1 MPKTLSLLA
10 VLKKIDTK
18 GLKSLS
24 DPQWNTFLASD
35 TEPNEIQEKIKK
47 LEGYEN
53 TGAAYDATGELIVE
67 DNNAMIER
75 FRQRTGRAKGRES
88 LKVKK
93 SKINVK
99 SFKEQFLDK
108 DQEPVKPD
116 TTGASDLTTIDKPR
130 ALSKADPV
138 EEKETEGLKG
148 IRGVLDD
155 ILKVLRLDFKGDR
168 KEARDAQKE
177 AQKDKRDKRE
187 SKLEG
192 GVKKSLGVVG
202 KAVASMM
209 KPFKNIWESIINW
222 IKFTLIG
229 VLFQKTLKW
238 FEDPKNQKKA
248 ERVGKFF
255 KDWWPALAG
264 AAALFLTPLGAL
276 ISGMTG
282 LLMGIIPKLV
292 MAIAAN
298 PWAAAAVLGGVAI
311 WGISKRIG
319 GKDKSESEEGET
331 AELDTMDTTVAH
343 GGGLIKSPPI
353 QNYNEGGLVPTLE
366 MAGGGLVPGYNKGG
380 KVQSDTSHFGTEG
393 YRMGQRLPEQ
403 LYYNLDKYT
412 SSYKTKDGEV
422 VEDKDELI
430 ELSGAI
436 GMPDLIE
443 HQKQLV
449 DSIRKVEGYED
460 INFMD
465 VIQYPDNRGRLV
477 GMPEETLYPIFNAS
491 DAWKAS
497 DAKRSEAI
505 RMDQDAGTL
514 NLDPTQTAKAVGLN
528 GGGVVHQFG
537 PQMGSFFGGGGL
549 VQYLNN
555 GGSPQEV
562 KGTGGGKSEGE
573 KLVSMDDM
581 VNEFMN
587 GMKQHY
593 GITNTK
599 PHAFTNESGITSIM
613 TQEEVDQMN
622 NEKLPFGMT
631 MTEDGQNI
639 DLGKAAAD
647 QLRMIAQVA
656 QDPKYAENLKD
667 HGKKFGFDN
676 LTPEQLQ
683 VIANEEADDMQFN
696 VNRFIPGTEAHR
708 LDTVAQ
714 DINLST
720 SQFKP
725 KKFNKGGEVPGTG
738 NKDTVPAML
747 TPGEF
752 VMSKGA
758 VQKYGSDTMESMNA
772 ASAASPTAGSK
783 KNGTVPAMLTPGEFV
798 VSAPAVQEFGVK
810 TLESM
815 NLKGGGNN
823 KPELKSPDENVTAK
837 PQKFNTGGLVEEYKK
852 LRMERSR
859 LQRRPDGT
867 FSRKDKKKWDQLS
880 SEMNSVNRQIMNYDR
895 DDKKSNKSKKAKGI
909 GLGRMLGG
917 AADFLTGNLFDFDKR
932 GSIGDGVK
940 RLTSKEPVETP
951 VPAAKN
957 RVVTLPPVSA
967 GQKGGEDVIPAKS
980 KTEVPQFRVP
990 MISNQRNM
998 VVSSL
1003 GIADLMGGA

>member
-47 LEGYEN
+47 LEGIEEK
-53 TGAAYDATGELIVE
+53 GGAYDATGELIVE

-99 SFKEQFLDK
+99 SFKEDFLNKKEEETVVDK
-108 DQEPVKPD
+108 SQNPPINFD
-116 TTGASDLTTIDKPR
+116 SDSPPTPT
-130 ALSKADPV
+130 LSKPDPV

-168 KEARDAQKE
+168 KQARNEQKE
-177 AQKDKRDKRE
+177 AAQDKRDKRE

-192 GVKKSLGVVG
+192 GVKKSLGVIGNAVG
-202 KAVASMM
+202 AMM
-209 KPFKNIWESIINW
+209 KPFTSIWESIINW

-238 FEDPKNQKKA
+238 FSDPKNKKKA

-282 LLMGIIPKLV
+282 LLMAIIPKLV

-331 AELDTMDTTVAH
+331 VELDTTVAH

-353 QNYNEGGLVPTLE
+353 SNYNEGGEVVDTTTPISNYNEGGLVHHFNK
-366 MAGGGLVPGYNKGG
+366 GGLVQHFKDGG
-380 KVQSDTSHFGTEG
+380 SPQPTEDTQEGQPTPADFGLPDDFDFDKPEHRELLVDVLTPHMKKFVQDQNAAVDDNPEAFQGIKLEMDRDGRMPNFGKFVAAMSEEAFNNSLALVQSNQSLEDIPEAQGAILGMMMEIRKEIGDNPNWKGDMAFDIKEDIPGTAA
-393 YRMGQRLPEQ
+393 YRLLMDAQQNQTGVAAKSGAFSPEQ
-403 LYYNLDKYT
+403 IALL
-412 SSYKTKDGEV
+412 
-422 VEDKDELI
+422 
-430 ELSGAI
+430 
-436 GMPDLIE
+436 
-443 HQKQLV
+443 
-449 DSIRKVEGYED
+449 R
-460 INFMD
+460 
-465 VIQYPDNRGRLV
+465 NRRN
-477 GMPEETLYPIFNAS
+477 MS
-491 DAWKAS
+491 
-497 DAKRSEAI
+497 
-505 RMDQDAGTL
+505 
-514 NLDPTQTAKAVGLN
+514 

-555 GGSPQEV
+555 GGRVGYGMGMIMPDQFVYNKQEFTSTFKTKGGEVIEDTSTFTDIGGAIGMPDLQEHQTQLVDSLRQVPGYEDINFMDVIQYPDGKGRLVGMPEETLYPILNASDAAQATNAKIEAGNQKFMADNDLINPDGSV
-562 KGTGGGKSEGE
+562 KGYSYMDGKITVDGE
-573 KLVSMDDM
+573 TRDAVL
-581 VNEFMN
+581 
-587 GMKQHY
+587 G
-593 GITNTK
+593 
-599 PHAFTNESGITSIM
+599 
-613 TQEEVDQMN
+613 
-622 NEKLPFGMT
+622 
-631 MTEDGQNI
+631 DGAI
-639 DLGKAAAD
+639 
-647 QLRMIAQVA
+647 
-656 QDPKYAENLKD
+656 
-667 HGKKFGFDN
+667 
-676 LTPEQLQ
+676 
-683 VIANEEADDMQFN
+683 
-696 VNRFIPGTEAHR
+696 
-708 LDTVAQ
+708 
-714 DINLST
+714 
-720 SQFKP
+720 

-772 ASAASPTAGSK
+772 ASAASPSAGSK

-823 KPELKSPDENVTAK
+823 KPELKAPDENVTANKGGLIRQYLQGGGEVK
-837 PQKFNTGGLVEEYKK
+837 PQGWKRWLAGAADVMTGGL
-852 LRMERSR
+852 
-859 LQRRPDGT
+859 T
-867 FSRKDKKKWDQLS
+867 
-880 SEMNSVNRQIMNYDR
+880 
-895 DDKKSNKSKKAKGI
+895 
-909 GLGRMLGG
+909 
-917 AADFLTGNLFDFDKR
+917 DFDKR
-932 GSIGDGVK
+932 GSMMDGVK

-980 KTEVPQFRVP
+980 KTEIPQFRVP

-1003 GIADLMGGA
+1003 GISDLMGGA